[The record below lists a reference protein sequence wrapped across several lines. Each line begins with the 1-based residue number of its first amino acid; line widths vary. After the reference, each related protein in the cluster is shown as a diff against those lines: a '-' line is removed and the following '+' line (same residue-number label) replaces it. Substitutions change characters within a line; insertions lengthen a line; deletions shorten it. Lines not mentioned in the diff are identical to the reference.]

1 MRLHLFYIA
10 KCDTANKEN
19 IEELFSA
26 WEIALFEQCF
36 YYMEKISDSIKIGDI
51 VNIIAKFI
59 NAESLSNRDK
69 AEIAQFRL

>member
-1 MRLHLFYIA
+1 MFYIA

-36 YYMEKISDSIKIGDI
+36 YYMGSISNNIKIRDI

-59 NAESLSNRDK
+59 NAESLSDRDK
-69 AEIAQFRL
+69 AKIAQFRL